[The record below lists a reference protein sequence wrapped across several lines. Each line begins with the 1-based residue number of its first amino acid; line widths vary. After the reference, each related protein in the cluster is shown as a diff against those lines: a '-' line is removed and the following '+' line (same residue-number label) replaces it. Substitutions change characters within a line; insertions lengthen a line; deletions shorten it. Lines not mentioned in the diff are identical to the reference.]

1 MANRKKTDRVAEF
14 GDFQTPME
22 LASRA
27 CEFLSHHGFEP
38 VSILE
43 PTCGVGSFL
52 LAALEH
58 FPGVQT
64 AVGVDINPD
73 YVRTGNSRLQ
83 GVPSATNARVI
94 EGDFFN
100 TDWFGVLEAL
110 PDPLLVIGN
119 PPWVTNTELGS
130 LGSTNL
136 PPKANFKKHA
146 GLDAIT
152 GKGNFDISEWMLL
165 QVLHWL
171 DGREATMAM
180 LCKTGVAR
188 KVLRYAW
195 NRQLELST
203 SDICLIDAKSSFGV
217 SVDACL
223 LVCKFSPGERCHN
236 ARVRRHFNDKKPV
249 CSIGYRDG
257 RLPANLHAYR
267 RWKHLQGEN
276 SVRWRSGIKHDCAK
290 IMELRKE
297 GRSYRNGLGELIE
310 LEDTYV
316 YPMLKSS
323 HVARG
328 QVDTPTRWMLVT
340 QRYVGEDTRLIQG
353 VAQETWGYLLA
364 HADRLD
370 RRGSSIYRKRPPFSI
385 FGVGDYS
392 FAPWKVAISGLYK
405 KLQFSVVGGS
415 AGKPFVLDDTC
426 YFLPC
431 QTREQADAVA
441 GLLNSSVAREFY
453 SAFVFWD
460 AKRPITAEIL
470 GQLNLVALARE
481 LGREDAVSECL
492 KFQSGTATDTGESGE
507 IQLSLL
513 DG

>member
-1 MANRKKTDRVAEF
+1 MANRKKSDRVAEF
-14 GDFQTPME
+14 GDFQTPAE
-22 LASRA
+22 LASSA
-27 CEFLSHHGFEP
+27 CEFLCHHGLEP
-38 VSILE
+38 ASILE
-43 PTCGVGSFL
+43 PTCGVGNFL

-58 FPGVQT
+58 FSSVQT
-64 AVGVDINPD
+64 ALGVDINPD
-73 YVRTGNSRLQ
+73 YVRTVKSRLP
-83 GVPSATNARVI
+83 GVRNAANARVI

-100 TDWFGVLEAL
+100 TDWFSVLKTL

-119 PPWVTNTELGS
+119 PPWVTNTELSS

-136 PPKANFKKHA
+136 PPKTNFKKHS
-146 GLDAIT
+146 GMDAIT

-171 DGREATMAM
+171 DSREATMAM

-188 KVLRYAW
+188 KVLQYAW

-203 SDICLIDAKSSFGV
+203 SEICSFDAKSSFGV

-223 LVCKFSPGERCHN
+223 LVCKFSAGKRCRA
-236 ARVRRHFNDKKPV
+236 ARVRGHFNDRKPV
-249 CSIGYRDG
+249 CVIGYRDG
-257 RLPANLHAYR
+257 RLLANVRAYR
-267 RWKHLQGEN
+267 RWQHLQGEN
-276 SVRWRSGIKHDCAK
+276 GIRWRSGIKHDCAK

-297 GRSYRNGLGELIE
+297 FPSYRNALGELIE

-323 HVARG
+323 HLARS
-328 QVDTPTRWMLVT
+328 QVDVPSRWMLVT

-353 VAQETWGYLLA
+353 VAPKTWRYLLA
-364 HADRLD
+364 HADRLN

-385 FGVGDYS
+385 FGIGDYS

-405 KLQFSVVGGS
+405 KLQFSVVGS
-415 AGKPFVLDDTC
+415 AAGKPFVLDDTC

-441 GLLNSSVAREFY
+441 GLLDSAVAREFY

-470 GQLNLVALARE
+470 GRLNLVALAKE
-481 LGREDAVSECL
+481 LGRENAVCECL
-492 KFQSGTATDTGESGE
+492 RFQSGTTTDATESGE